1 LSVKAERSLLD
12 WIPVNSRLCA
22 VRLDGSVRVNSYI
35 TRLQSKE

>member
-1 LSVKAERSLLD
+1 MSVKAERSLLD